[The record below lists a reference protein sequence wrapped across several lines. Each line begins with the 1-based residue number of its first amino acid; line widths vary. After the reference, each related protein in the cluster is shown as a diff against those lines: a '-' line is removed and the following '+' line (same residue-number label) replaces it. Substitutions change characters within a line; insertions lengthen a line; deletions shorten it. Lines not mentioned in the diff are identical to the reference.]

1 MLPSKISISK
11 DAGGQLRALAQRAR
25 LTPNLLARMAL
36 TTSLE
41 AGALGALQKPAEV
54 SGQEFNTYTLL
65 GTDQHLYLALV
76 ELVEGDALNEA
87 DPNPDS
93 DRLIDCMVAHIE
105 RGISQIALRI
115 KTPGDVARLMA
126 GATA

>member
-11 DAGGQLRALAQRAR
+11 EAAGVLRALAQRAR

-41 AGALGALQKPAEV
+41 TGALGQLAKPAEAG
-54 SGQEFNTYTLL
+54 GQEFNTYTLL
-65 GTDQHLYLALV
+65 GTDQDLYFALV
-76 ELVEGDALNEA
+76 ELVESNASNEL
-87 DPNPDS
+87 DL
-93 DRLIDCMVAHIE
+93 DRLIDCMVGHIE
-105 RGISQIALRI
+105 RGISQIALRV

-126 GATA
+126 GASA

>member
-11 DAGGQLRALAQRAR
+11 DASGVLRALAQRAR

-41 AGALGALQKPAEV
+41 AGTLGQLARPWDG

-65 GTDQHLYLALV
+65 GADQDVYLALV
-76 ELVEGDALNEA
+76 ELVEGDAA
-87 DPNPDS
+87 IDPDL

-105 RGISQIALRI
+105 RGISQIALRV
-115 KTPGDVARLMA
+115 KAPSDVARLMA
-126 GATA
+126 GALA

>member
-11 DAGGQLRALAQRAR
+11 DAGGVLRALAQRAR

-36 TTSLE
+36 AISLE
-41 AGALGALQKPAEV
+41 AGTLGQFARPGEG

-65 GTDQHLYLALV
+65 GTDQDVYLALV
-76 ELVEGDALNEA
+76 ELVEGDASIE
-87 DPNPDS
+87 PDL

-105 RGISQIALRI
+105 RGISQIALRV
-115 KTPGDVARLMA
+115 KTPGDVARLMD
-126 GATA
+126 GAPA

>member
-11 DAGGQLRALAQRAR
+11 DAGGILRALAQRAR

-41 AGALGALQKPAEV
+41 AGAIGQLARPAEG

-65 GTDQHLYLALV
+65 GADQDVYFALV
-76 ELVEGDALNEA
+76 ELVESEDSAE
-87 DPNPDS
+87 PDL
-93 DRLIDCMVAHIE
+93 DRLVDCMVAHIE
-105 RGISQIALRI
+105 RGISQIALRV
-115 KTPGDVARLMA
+115 KSPGDVARLLA
-126 GATA
+126 GAAA

>member
-1 MLPSKISISK
+1 MLPSKVSISK

-41 AGALGALQKPAEV
+41 AGALGALVKPAEV

-76 ELVEGDALNEA
+76 ELVESDASNEA
-87 DPNPDS
+87 DA

-105 RGISQIALRI
+105 RGISQIALRV

-126 GATA
+126 GAAA

>member
-41 AGALGALQKPAEV
+41 AGALGALVKPAEV

-76 ELVEGDALNEA
+76 ELVEGDASNEA
-87 DPNPDS
+87 DP

-105 RGISQIALRI
+105 RGILQIALRV
-115 KTPGDVARLMA
+115 KTPSDVARLLA